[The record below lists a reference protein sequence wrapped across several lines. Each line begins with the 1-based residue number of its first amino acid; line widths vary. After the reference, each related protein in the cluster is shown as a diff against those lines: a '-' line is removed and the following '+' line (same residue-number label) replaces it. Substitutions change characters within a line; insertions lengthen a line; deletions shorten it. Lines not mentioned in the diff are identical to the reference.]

1 MKRNY
6 DENIDYL
13 FRGIL
18 SLKSIDECYDFFE
31 DLCTYKEILEMS
43 RRLRAAKML
52 SDEKIYTEI
61 AEITGLSTATISRV
75 NRSLRYGND
84 GYKLVLDRLHDGEAD
99 SND

>member
-18 SLKSIDECYDFFE
+18 SLSSIDECYDFFE

-61 AEITGLSTATISRV
+61 AESTGLSTATISRV

-84 GYKLVLDRLHDGEAD
+84 GYRLVLDRIQDEDDGSD
-99 SND
+99 D